1 MQVNHSSKGTTA
13 YCRGSSKSLEE
24 KNESCAI
31 ALKVQSNKSV
41 WYANNGCSTN
51 MTRDKKKIVSL
62 QEDSNGTISFEND
75 GSAKVIGKGIVKLGS
90 KKSTVK
96 DVLLIEDLNHN
107 LLSVSQ
113 MCYQGHKLLFD
124 SKKCEIRREK

>member
-1 MQVNHSSKGTTA
+1 
-13 YCRGSSKSLEE
+13 
-24 KNESCAI
+24 
-31 ALKVQSNKSV
+31 
-41 WYANNGCSTN
+41 